1 MIAINVKNLRKNYGP
16 IEIVKGVDLAIKEG
30 EFFSLMGPN
39 GSGKTTLTSIIAGT
53 TPSTSGIVEI
63 HGYDIS
69 DKSDMVKSL
78 IGYVPQ
84 ENFSCP
90 HLTGRENLLYFAKLA
105 GLDPSTAKKWVD
117 ELLEMMGLVKDANK
131 RVSQYSGGMRKRLE
145 VATALVPEVEVIILD
160 EPTTGFDPTV
170 RKEFMGLLLD
180 INQRGT
186 TIFLVTHIGEDAEVA
201 KTVAFMNNGQIIVQ
215 ETPKVLKNKYKKVNT
230 LYITT
235 SVITPRVYKILEQ
248 FNTNGKLI
256 QTDEGFKVYCEKP
269 EEIIPLIVKSL
280 GEVGCKVTR
289 IEMSPPSLEDIF
301 FILTRRDLKNG
312 MEEEK

>member
-1 MIAINVKNLRKNYGP
+1 MTAITVKNLRKNYGP

-53 TPSTSGIVEI
+53 NPCTSGTVKI

-69 DKSDMVKSL
+69 AKSDMVKSF

-105 GLDPSTAKKWVD
+105 GLNPSAAKKWVD
-117 ELLEMMGLVKDANK
+117 ELLEMMGLLKDANK

-145 VATALVPEVEVIILD
+145 VATALVPDVKVIILD

-180 INQRGT
+180 INQSGT

-201 KTVAFMNNGQIIVQ
+201 KTVAFMNNGQIIMQ
-215 ETPKVLKNKYKKVNT
+215 ETPKELKNKYKKLNT
-230 LYITT
+230 LNIKT
-235 SVITPRVYKILEQ
+235 SVITTRVYKILQE

-269 EEIIPLIVKSL
+269 EEIIPLIIKNL
-280 GEVGCKVTR
+280 GEVDCKVTR

-301 FILTRRDLKNG
+301 FILTKRDLKKG

>member
-1 MIAINVKNLRKNYGP
+1 
-16 IEIVKGVDLAIKEG
+16 
-30 EFFSLMGPN
+30 
-39 GSGKTTLTSIIAGT
+39 
-53 TPSTSGIVEI
+53 
-63 HGYDIS
+63 
-69 DKSDMVKSL
+69 MVKSF

-90 HLTGRENLLYFAKLA
+90 HLTGRENLIYFAKLA
-105 GLDPSTAKKWVD
+105 GLNPSTAKKWVD
-117 ELLEMMGLVKDANK
+117 ELLEMMGLLKDANK

-145 VATALVPEVEVIILD
+145 VATALVPDVKVIILD

-215 ETPKVLKNKYKKVNT
+215 ETPKELKNKYKKLNT
-230 LYITT
+230 LHITT
-235 SVITPRVYKILEQ
+235 SVITPRVYKILQQ

-269 EEIIPLIVKSL
+269 EEIIPLIIKNL
-280 GEVGCKVTR
+280 GELGCKVTR

-301 FILTRRDLKNG
+301 FILTKRDLKNG
-312 MEEEK
+312 MEEKK